1 MIASVGNY
9 ISSWLTWPTE
19 ESSLNSPAQQL
30 QQQQLTPLHPTMR
43 DPTASASSLK
53 RAAPVEEG
61 LMPEQFY
68 TLNPEFLTDVEKWSY
83 KDLQRLAKQLG
94 VPGGGKGSRKQLEE
108 RLQEFNRENEQ
119 ALGAHTFYAHSLWW
133 LAYAAQYRGVE
144 TVGKQET
151 CACAASKRQRRIRRG
166 GRSKRRTSIWCR

>member
-1 MIASVGNY
+1 MLASVGNY
-9 ISSWLTWPTE
+9 LTSWLVWPAE
-19 ESSLNSPAQQL
+19 PSLTSPE
-30 QQQQLTPLHPTMR
+30 QQQQQQQQQRRQLTPLHPTMR

-94 VPGGGKGSRKQLEE
+94 VPGGGK
-108 RLQEFNRENEQ
+108 
-119 ALGAHTFYAHSLWW
+119 
-133 LAYAAQYRGVE
+133 
-144 TVGKQET
+144 
-151 CACAASKRQRRIRRG
+151 
-166 GRSKRRTSIWCR
+166 